1 MSFAGIHGR
10 ADELA
15 RITTFVAEMR
25 SGAGQA
31 LVLRGE
37 AGIGKSALLAF
48 AADAAD
54 TDTTGSTTT
63 GGTTTGGA
71 APAAAAGPAG
81 ADDLLVL
88 RGAGVEA
95 EAGIPFAGLHLLL
108 HPVAG
113 RVDELA
119 EPHAGV
125 LRRVLAGD
133 GTLDRFA
140 AGVALLELLGTLA
153 RSGPVLV
160 LTDDAH
166 WLDTASVDALSFA
179 ARRLAGQ
186 RIGVLLAVRE
196 PHAPVTPTPGLPE
209 LRLSGVDEESARRI
223 LASTE
228 LPRHRRDRVV
238 ADADGNPLAL
248 LELGSSERD
257 SHGDPFAGFVAELP
271 QATRTVLLVAAADG
285 TCDIGTILAAAGTLG
300 ASIDDLRVAEDAELV
315 MFTEGCFGFRHPLVG
330 ASVYRAATLARR
342 LEAHRALAEV
352 LSQDTDADRRARHL
366 AAATTTPDESVAAAL
381 EAGIDR
387 ASVRGGLAAVAD
399 AYERAAHLSPLAR
412 DEGLRLTSAARAAAD
427 AGQPE
432 RARDLA
438 EQAAA
443 LLPEPVD
450 ATWAAI
456 VRATLA
462 EDDGRTAEAHHLL
475 VTTAR
480 RIAGDAPE
488 PASKLLFMAVGAAW
502 RGDDP
507 ARAVES
513 AATAD
518 ELGLPGAERVRALAT
533 AAGSDV
539 AEAVAAVRELV
550 TVDCA
555 ELAACTDIALTLRSE
570 VQRSSWSLLLGD
582 ADGAYS
588 RATDT
593 VRQAR
598 RQAATGALPA
608 ALGVLAQ
615 AELQLGELDAAARS
629 AGEGLE
635 VATRIGQRRGT
646 AVSSGVLAVVA
657 AVRGHADATAA
668 FAADSESATAAHAL
682 ALLDL
687 GEGRAETA
695 VDRLTASHRPGLAG
709 LTAVP
714 DLVEGAART
723 GRCKD
728 RDFAE
733 QALADYV
740 TWVNAVD
747 RPQLRAVALR
757 SRGLLGESDLLPT
770 ALGMSDHAGPWQRAR
785 TELAHGEWLRR
796 DRNPA
801 KARPH
806 LRAALTVFDR
816 LGAQPW
822 ADRARTELR
831 AAGEGR
837 DSRPGRDTALDLDGL
852 TPQELRIVQ
861 LAADGLS
868 NRDIG
873 NHLYLSPRTVGYH
886 LYKAYPKLGVSGR
899 GELAKLELMA

>member
-1 MSFAGIHGR
+1 MSSAGIHGR
-10 ADELA
+10 DDELA
-15 RITTFVAEMR
+15 RIAALADEVRA
-25 SGAGQA
+25 GAGQA

-37 AGIGKSALLAF
+37 AGIGKSTLLGF
-48 AADAAD
+48 AASTGPSTTGTAGTDDAAG
-54 TDTTGSTTT
+54 TATPGSAHPD
-63 GGTTTGGA
+63 GRA
-71 APAAAAGPAG
+71 S
-81 ADDLLVL
+81 DVLVL

-95 EAGIPFAGLHLLL
+95 EAAIPFAGLHLLL
-108 HPVAG
+108 RPVAG
-113 RVDELA
+113 YVDGLA
-119 EPHAGV
+119 EPHATTV
-125 LRRVLAGD
+125 RRVLAGD
-133 GTLDRFA
+133 GSVDRFA
-140 AGVALLELLGTLA
+140 AGVAVLELLGTLA
-153 RSGPVLV
+153 RSRPVLV
-160 LTDDAH
+160 LADDAH
-166 WLDTASVDALSFA
+166 WFDAASADALSFA
-179 ARRLAGQ
+179 ARRLGGE
-186 RIGVLLAVRE
+186 RVGVLLAVRE
-196 PHAPVTPTPGLPE
+196 PHAPAMPTPGLPE
-209 LRLSGVDEESARRI
+209 LRLSGVDDEAASRI
-223 LASTE
+223 LAATE
-228 LPRHRRDRVV
+228 LPRHRRGRVI
-238 ADADGNPLAL
+238 AEAGGNPLAL

-257 SHGDPFAGFVAELP
+257 SRGDPFADMIAELP

-285 TCDIGTILAAAGTLG
+285 TCDIGTILAAANSLG

-330 ASVYRAATLARR
+330 TSVYRAATLARR

-352 LSQDTDADRRARHL
+352 LSEDTDADRRARHL
-366 AAATTTPDESVAAAL
+366 AAATTTADESVAAAL

-387 ASVRGGLAAVAD
+387 ARVRGGMAAVAD
-399 AYERAAHLSPLAR
+399 DYERAAHLSPRPR

-438 EQAAA
+438 EQAAT

-462 EDDGRTAEAHHLL
+462 EDDGRVAEAHHLL

-480 RIAGDAPE
+480 RIAGRVPE
-488 PASKLLFMAVGAAW
+488 AAGKLLFLAVGAAW

-507 ARAVES
+507 ARAVE
-513 AATAD
+513 AAAVAD
-518 ELGLPGAERVRALAT
+518 ELALPGAAQVRALGT
-533 AAGSDV
+533 AASADV
-539 AEAVAAVRELV
+539 AEAVTAVRELV
-550 TVDCA
+550 AVDCA
-555 ELAACTDIALTLRSE
+555 ELTACTDIALTLRSE
-570 VQRSSWSLLLGD
+570 VQRSWWSLLLGD
-582 ADGAYS
+582 PDSAYA

-593 VRQAR
+593 VREAR

-615 AELQLGELDAAARS
+615 AELELGDLDGAART

-635 VATRIGQRRGT
+635 VARCIGQRRGI
-646 AVSSGVLAVVA
+646 AMLSGVAGLVA
-657 AVRGHADATAA
+657 AARGDAEATAA
-668 FAADSESATAAHAL
+668 YAADADPATAAHAL

-687 GEGRAETA
+687 GEGRAEAA
-695 VDRLTASHRPGLAG
+695 VDRLAAAHRSGLAG

-714 DLVEGAART
+714 DLVEAAART
-723 GRCKD
+723 D
-728 RDFAE
+728 RPSDDDFAT

-740 TWVNAVD
+740 TWANSVD
-747 RPQLRAVALR
+747 RSPARAVALR
-757 SRGLLGESDLLPT
+757 SRALLGEPDLLPT
-770 ALGMSDHAGPWQRAR
+770 ALGLADHAGTWQQAR
-785 TELAHGEWLRR
+785 TDLAHGEWLRR

-801 KARPH
+801 RARPH
-806 LRAALTVFDR
+806 LRAALTAFDR
-816 LGAQPW
+816 LGARPW

-837 DSRPGRDTALDLDGL
+837 DSRPGRDSAPDADGL

-873 NHLYLSPRTVGYH
+873 NRLYLSPRTVGYH